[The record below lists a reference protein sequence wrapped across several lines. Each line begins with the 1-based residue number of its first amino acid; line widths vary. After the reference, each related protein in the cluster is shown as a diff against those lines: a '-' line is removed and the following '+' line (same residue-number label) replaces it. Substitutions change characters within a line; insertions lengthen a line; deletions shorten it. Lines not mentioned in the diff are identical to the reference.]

1 MIYNGKGH
9 EAEVRSQVRRT
20 MELSC
25 SKKSISLIK
34 RNNVNYVN
42 NITVIFII

>member
-25 SKKSISLIK
+25 SKKVSALLRGITSI
-34 RNNVNYVN
+34 
-42 NITVIFII
+42 T